1 MISGVNK
8 NILRKLHKFADNE
21 ISFSEMKEMVL
32 DKYSPIKIYTRRL
45 DGSRYIGNM
54 FTVEGPSGN
63 VDYNYAAKGYMIVYN
78 SDAVGFRTIVFKN
91 VYKIEKDNQTYL
103 VR

>member
-8 NILRKLHKFADNE
+8 NILRKLHKFAENE
-21 ISFSEMKEMVL
+21 ISFQQMKDMVM
-32 DKYSPIKIYTRRL
+32 DKYSPLKIYTRRL
-45 DGSRYIGNM
+45 DGTRYIGDM
-54 FTVEGPSGN
+54 FTVAGPSGN
-63 VDYNYAAKGYMIVYN
+63 VNYDYSAKGYMIVYN

-91 VYKIEKDNQTYL
+91 VYKIEKDGQTYL